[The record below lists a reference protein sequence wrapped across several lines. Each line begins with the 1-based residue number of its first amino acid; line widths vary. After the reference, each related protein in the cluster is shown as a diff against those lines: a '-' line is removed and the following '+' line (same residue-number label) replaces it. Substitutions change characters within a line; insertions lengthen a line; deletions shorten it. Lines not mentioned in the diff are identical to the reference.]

1 MLALQR
7 CWRAPLLQL
16 MPLLHS
22 KVPLSTLG
30 RPSQAEFWPFW
41 PALVH
46 VGAGECGAH
55 SSCPKA
61 VCVTPS
67 PGQGPCGCWSVNRRC
82 GFAEGVCKS
91 HLLLQAAWR
100 HTKQS
105 GPCPASFL
113 AALVH
118 LLSYGSFL
126 GT

>member
-46 VGAGECGAH
+46 VGAGECGAQTAPH
-55 SSCPKA
+55 APKLF
-61 VCVTPS
+61 V
-67 PGQGPCGCWSVNRRC
+67 
-82 GFAEGVCKS
+82 S
-91 HLLLQAAWR
+91 HLPQDR
-100 HTKQS
+100 D
-105 GPCPASFL
+105 
-113 AALVH
+113 LV
-118 LLSYGSFL
+118 GA
-126 GT
+126 GV